1 MGGGFAGQR
10 AGGTARHRP
19 PRADVAESGRARTRL
34 GIDDDVWSPCQ
45 PRLTRAD
52 SLPWRNKQE
61 KR

>member
-10 AGGTARHRP
+10 VA
-19 PRADVAESGRARTRL
+19 PRAESGRARTRL
-34 GIDDDVWSPCQ
+34 GVDDDVWSPCQ